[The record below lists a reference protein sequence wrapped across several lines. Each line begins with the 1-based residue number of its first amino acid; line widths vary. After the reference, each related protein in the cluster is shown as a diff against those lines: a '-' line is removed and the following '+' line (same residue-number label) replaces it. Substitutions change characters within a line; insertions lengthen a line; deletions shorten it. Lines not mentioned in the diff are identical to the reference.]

1 MNLDLLFL
9 SSQIALLVLAGSLLG
24 FALGWVMR
32 RFLGPDLKA
41 EMNAKLDIEH
51 SLRARETDQ
60 AQAAVQK
67 LAGMEASLKESEN
80 QCLQA
85 LQQRDEA
92 EKHATETLNRLRG
105 LQEQLDRAQRDTVP
119 LEEHSTLKAELHQQ
133 LESKDREIAQLQ
145 QKLAEVPLPPTP
157 TPTPAPVVKVP
168 QLPPA
173 PIIQPAA
180 PAPVA
185 EAAEADALAFP
196 PAPLREVRDMVHQP
210 TKAKAQPHRPDLQ
223 AIQQKLAELRAASHK
238 GKASDREKAA
248 ARADFVER
256 ALAFATTAEDNV
268 DDLTQIKPIKITLN
282 RQLLGIGICTY
293 RQIADWTPAEHKI
306 VGDLLSLKD
315 RPQREKWQQQ
325 AITLL
330 EKKQNSGPA
339 SAE

>member
-24 FALGWVMR
+24 FALGWVMH

-67 LAGMEASLKESEN
+67 LASMEASLKESEN

-105 LQEQLDRAQRDTVP
+105 LQEQLDRAQRGTVP

-145 QKLAEVPLPPTP
+145 QKLAESPLPQT
-157 TPTPAPVVKVP
+157 PVVKVP
-168 QLPPA
+168 LLPPA
-173 PIIQPAA
+173 PVIQPAVL
-180 PAPVA
+180 APVA
-185 EAAEADALAFP
+185 DVAEADALAFP

-210 TKAKAQPHRPDLQ
+210 AKAKAQPHRPDLP

-238 GKASDREKAA
+238 GKASDREKAT

-268 DDLTQIKPIKITLN
+268 DDLTQIKHIKVTLN
-282 RQLLGIGICTY
+282 RQLLSIGICTF

-306 VGDLLSLKD
+306 VGSLLSLKD

-325 AITLL
+325 AATLL